1 MNNFLVYKCI
11 KYIIDVETCF
21 FHFFKDLR
29 RAFLF
34 LPRDFRILLPKK
46 CSLFLSYFGSLGM
59 NIFPCV
65 TSFAYIRGI
74 SITEGAEY
82 QNSEGIYMYSVP

>member
-1 MNNFLVYKCI
+1 MLKLA
-11 KYIIDVETCF
+11 F
-21 FHFFKDLR
+21 FIFFKDLR
-29 RAFLF
+29 RAFPF
-34 LPRDFRILLPKK
+34 LPRYFRMLLPKNA
-46 CSLFLSYFGSLGM
+46 LFLSYFGSLGM

-82 QNSEGIYMYSVP
+82 QNSEGDMYSVP